1 MAGIWN
7 TTILK
12 VLSHPNMLGLSH
24 TESSVS
30 AVFQEKLFHT
40 ALLLTC
46 YRRVKGK
53 LLPFRLQELILDNG
67 SQPKTLNKGYRLSN
81 QCLSTS
87 LAPPPLPNFSHCSSA
102 TGDLIKH
109 LATLSCAALQ
119 DKTHACQKFLAL
131 AFTASRTTNPLVS
144 RTARYHLP
152 GWYTPARS
160 CGWHRL

>member
-12 VLSHPNMLGLSH
+12 IPSHPNMLGLSH

-46 YRRVKGK
+46 YRRIKGK
-53 LLPFRLQELILDNG
+53 LLPFRLQELILDNS

-87 LAPPPLPNFSHCSSA
+87 LTPPPLPNFSHCSSA
-102 TGDLIKH
+102 TGNLIKH

-119 DKTHACQKFLAL
+119 DKTHACQISGTCLHSFQNNKSTCQQNCTLSPAW
-131 AFTASRTTNPLVS
+131 LVHPS
-144 RTARYHLP
+144 T
-152 GWYTPARS
+152 
-160 CGWHRL
+160 